1 MKGERSRIRS
11 LRGPVVLI
19 TVGGLFA
26 LQNFTRYDF
35 GQTWPILLVVL
46 GLLILLERTVAPPPP
61 VAPPPQYC
69 WPQQPGWQ
77 QPPWQPQPPADPAAP
92 GGYRATNYAQGPNP
106 PAGADVASATGAAT
120 GGFGSSAQPKPD
132 VPTESSTPG
141 GGV

>member
-1 MKGERSRIRS
+1 MRGERSRIRS

-26 LQNFTRYDF
+26 LQNFTPYDF
-35 GQTWPILLVVL
+35 GQTWPVILLVL
-46 GLLILLERTVAPPPP
+46 GVLILLERTVAPPPP
-61 VAPPPQYC
+61 AAPPPQYC

-77 QPPWQPQPPADPAAP
+77 QQPWQPPVDQAVP
-92 GGYRATNYAQGPNP
+92 GGYRATNYAQRPNP
-106 PAGADVASATGAAT
+106 PAGADAASVTGAAT
-120 GGFGSSAQPKPD
+120 GGFGSSAQPKSD